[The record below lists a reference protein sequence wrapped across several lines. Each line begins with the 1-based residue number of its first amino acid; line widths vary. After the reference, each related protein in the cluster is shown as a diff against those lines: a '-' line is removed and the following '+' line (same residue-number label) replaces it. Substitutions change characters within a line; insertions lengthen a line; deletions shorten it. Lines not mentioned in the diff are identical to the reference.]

1 MSSLTSVTRISLLD
15 ALQLQL
21 MRKICARYL
30 TERICL
36 ILDMP
41 CSSDSTSDQ
50 DGYGPSTSL
59 DSNMDGRRM
68 WQRSGMTDLHT
79 RAIFETI

>member
-1 MSSLTSVTRISLLD
+1 MFS
-15 ALQLQL
+15 
-21 MRKICARYL
+21 
-30 TERICL
+30 

-68 WQRSGMTDLHT
+68 WQRSGINFYLCIYL
-79 RAIFETI
+79 RNNLKYL

>member
-1 MSSLTSVTRISLLD
+1 MFDIKVCFIV
-15 ALQLQL
+15 
-21 MRKICARYL
+21 
-30 TERICL
+30 
-36 ILDMP
+36 DMP

-68 WQRSGMTDLHT
+68 WQRSGANLDCNLCLHSLEKN
-79 RAIFETI
+79 IN

>member
-1 MSSLTSVTRISLLD
+1 ML
-15 ALQLQL
+15 
-21 MRKICARYL
+21 KITLKFIFGTEYL
-30 TERICL
+30 F

-68 WQRSGMTDLHT
+68 WQRSGTNLYIHTHARICIFVLHL
-79 RAIFETI
+79 IKN

>member
-1 MSSLTSVTRISLLD
+1 MLSYSCFANHVE
-15 ALQLQL
+15 
-21 MRKICARYL
+21 YL
-30 TERICL
+30 TEKHFF
-36 ILDMP
+36 ILDVP

-68 WQRSGMTDLHT
+68 WQRSGNLIFNINFW
-79 RAIFETI
+79 AIVILKYIFELEK

>member
-1 MSSLTSVTRISLLD
+1 
-15 ALQLQL
+15 
-21 MRKICARYL
+21 
-30 TERICL
+30 
-36 ILDMP
+36 MP

-68 WQRSGMTDLHT
+68 WQRSG
-79 RAIFETI
+79 IFYICFIFFYLCKNCV